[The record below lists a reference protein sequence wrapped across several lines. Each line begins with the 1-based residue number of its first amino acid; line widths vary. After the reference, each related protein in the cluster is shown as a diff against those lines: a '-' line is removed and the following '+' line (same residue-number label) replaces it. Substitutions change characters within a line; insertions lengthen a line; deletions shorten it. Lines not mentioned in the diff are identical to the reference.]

1 MRKLLNVILAVLI
14 FDFPALAQAG
24 AAVFQGAVHGGGE
37 PLIGATVS
45 LPGVRLGTTTGP
57 DGRFILA
64 EVPAGE
70 HLVRLSYVGY
80 RTLEQWVVFQ
90 AGENRRMEFSMQED
104 VLGLE
109 AVVVSATR
117 NTVPMH
123 QAPVIINRIG
133 DRVFERTQSLSLS
146 EGLSFSPGLRLENNC
161 QNCGFT
167 QLRMNGLDG
176 PYTQILINS
185 RPIFSALAGVY
196 GLEMIPANMI
206 DRVEVV
212 RGGGSVLY
220 GGNAIAGTVNII
232 TKDPLKNTFAISTN
246 HAITNLEAPD
256 RTTAINGAIVSE
268 NLDKGV
274 SFYAYNRSRAPWDAN
289 GDGFSEM
296 TKIENMTF
304 GLDFFYNLDGFSKI
318 KLHLF
323 SISEFRRGGNKFDLP
338 PHQTDVTEQLGHRI
352 LSGALSYERFSKDYR
367 HKYAI
372 YASAQQTARESYY
385 GGGGRILT
393 PQDSLTEADILALNA
408 YGQSQ
413 DIALAAGFQY
423 SFDLNPRWMLTAGNE
438 YQYNEVLDQMP
449 GYERE
454 IDQKVGTLGTY
465 AQLQWKPTD
474 RWSLLAGGR
483 FDRIR
488 IDGLYSMAAERL
500 DNRRQF
506 NVLVPR
512 LTAMYNVQPD
522 FKLRFSFAQGYRA
535 PQAFDEDLHIQTVG
549 GAALFTRLAPGLQTE
564 RSNSFNASLDYTYR
578 QGPFESNFVLD
589 GFYTRLDNPFIT
601 AEQVS
606 LPSGVAVLTKRNGA
620 GAAVA
625 GLNAEAN
632 LAFSSNFT
640 FQLGAT
646 IQSAR
651 YDEDEEIWTPLDLSD
666 ANQDSIIAAK
676 NMLRTPRAY
685 GFFTANWRP
694 VKRFD
699 LSLSGIYTGSMDVPH
714 VIEPQTAYTII
725 RMTPQFFELNLKLA
739 YKFRLSDQSDI
750 QLFAGVQN
758 ILNSFQRDFDFGAE
772 RDAGYIYGPS
782 RPRTIFGGAKFSFE

>member
-1 MRKLLNVILAVLI
+1 MQKILLITLAVLI
-14 FDFPALAQAG
+14 FKPAALAQAD
-24 AAVFQGAVHGGGE
+24 AAILEGLVRGGGE
-37 PLIGATVS
+37 PLVGVNISLLGVPLGAT
-45 LPGVRLGTTTGP
+45 TGL
-57 DGRFILA
+57 DGRFVLEGI
-64 EVPAGE
+64 PSGE
-70 HLVRLSYVGY
+70 QTIRLSYVGY
-80 RTLEQWVVFQ
+80 RAIEQKLVFK
-90 AGENRRMEFSMQED
+90 AGERRVADFYLTED

-109 AVVVSATR
+109 AAVVSATR

-123 QAPVIINRIG
+123 QAPVIISRIN

-196 GLEMIPANMI
+196 GLEMIPANMV

-220 GGNAIAGTVNII
+220 GGNAIAGTVNIV

-246 HAITNLEAPD
+246 HAYTNLEAPD
-256 RTTAINGAIVSE
+256 RTVAINGAIVSE
-268 NLDKGV
+268 SLDKGV

-304 GLDFFYNLDGFSKI
+304 GLDFFYNLDGFSKV
-318 KLHLF
+318 KFNLF
-323 SISEFRRGGNKFDLP
+323 SINESRRGGNKFDLP

-352 LSGALSYERFSKDYR
+352 LGGALSYERFSKDYR
-367 HKYAI
+367 HKYAV

-385 GGGGRILT
+385 GGGGRVLS
-393 PQDSLTEADILALNA
+393 PQDSLTETDILALNA

-423 SFDLNPRWMLTAGNE
+423 SFDLNPQWMITAGNE
-438 YQYNEVLDQMP
+438 YQYNEVLDEMP
-449 GYERE
+449 GYQRE
-454 IDQKVGTLGTY
+454 IDQQVGTLGTY
-465 AQLQWKPTD
+465 AQVQWKPTA

-483 FDRIR
+483 FDHIR
-488 IDGLYSMAAERL
+488 TDGLYALEAERFS
-500 DNRRQF
+500 NRRQF

-512 LTAMYNVQPD
+512 ITAMYNLQPD

-549 GAALFTRLAPGLQTE
+549 GAALFTRLAPDLQTE
-564 RSNSFNASLDYTYR
+564 RSNSFNVSLDYTYR
-578 QGPFESNFVLD
+578 QGPFESNFVID

-601 AEQVS
+601 AEQVN

-632 LAFSSNFT
+632 LAYSSNFT
-640 FQLGAT
+640 LQLGAT
-646 IQSAR
+646 LQSAR
-651 YDEDEEIWTPLDLSD
+651 YDEDEEIWIPLDLSD
-666 ANQDSIIAAK
+666 ANQDSIIATK
-676 NMLRTPRAY
+676 NILRTPRAY

-694 VKRFD
+694 LKRFD

-714 VIEPQTAYTII
+714 VIEPEAAYTII
-725 RMTPQFFELNLKLA
+725 RVTPQFFELNLKLA
-739 YKFRLSDQSDI
+739 YKFRLSDQSSI

-758 ILNSFQRDFDFGAE
+758 ITDSFQRDFDIGAG

-782 RPRTIFGGAKFSFE
+782 RPRTIFAGAKFSFE